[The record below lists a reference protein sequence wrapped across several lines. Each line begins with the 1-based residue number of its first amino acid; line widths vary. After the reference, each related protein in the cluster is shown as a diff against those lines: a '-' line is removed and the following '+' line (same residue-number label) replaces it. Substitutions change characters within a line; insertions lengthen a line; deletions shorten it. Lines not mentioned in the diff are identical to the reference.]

1 MRGGREE
8 REAKERRESE
18 EDAFEESSWIEEGEI
33 GLLGLG
39 IGAAPAIRGLFHPYL
54 GEMPWYTHA
63 RHRVHPCARSP
74 SSCPPSV
81 PPTCDHAYHR
91 DPSRVPGSRSRRHI
105 ARTRRLPTYMYTR
118 AVESGFHGNG
128 RARGRDAF
136 NKYLL
141 VGDRPA
147 AARL

>member
-1 MRGGREE
+1 MHATVCIRVRVLPLLVL
-8 REAKERRESE
+8 RR
-18 EDAFEESSWIEEGEI
+18 F
-33 GLLGLG
+33 LQ
-39 IGAAPAIRGLFHPYL
+39 
-54 GEMPWYTHA
+54 
-63 RHRVHPCARSP
+63 RVI
-74 SSCPPSV
+74 
-81 PPTCDHAYHR
+81 DHAYHR